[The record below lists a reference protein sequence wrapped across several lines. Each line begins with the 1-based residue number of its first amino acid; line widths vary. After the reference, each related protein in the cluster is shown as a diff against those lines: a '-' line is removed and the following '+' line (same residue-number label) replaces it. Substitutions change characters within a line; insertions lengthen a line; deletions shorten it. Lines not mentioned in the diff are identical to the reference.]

1 MRVISVRNET
11 YERLK
16 KVKNLLK
23 AKSFG
28 KTIDKLVD
36 VFYEECKR
44 CFLKLIE
51 ETRLPEKEV
60 KKVEEAVKKIEN
72 REWW

>member
-1 MRVISVRNET
+1 MKVISVRNET

-28 KTIDKLVD
+28 ETIDKLID
-36 VFYEECKR
+36 VFYEERKR
-44 CFLKLIE
+44 YFLKLIE
-51 ETRLPEKEV
+51 ETRLPEEEV